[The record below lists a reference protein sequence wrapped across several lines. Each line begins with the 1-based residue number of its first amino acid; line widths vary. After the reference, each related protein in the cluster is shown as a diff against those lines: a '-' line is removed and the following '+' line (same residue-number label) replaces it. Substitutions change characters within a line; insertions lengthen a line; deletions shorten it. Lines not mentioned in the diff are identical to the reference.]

1 MDMDIEKTEV
11 KYGIQVSERSPRH
24 TWDIVAA
31 FDIGTS
37 YSGYAYSDRKEM
49 DLKSISFNQWTGNMV
64 SDPKAKAPTT
74 VLFDKNMR
82 FHSFGYEAEDFYA
95 TQVCEKKNDDWYR
108 FKNFKMVLY
117 REKVGMILKNL
128 VRTVHVSTFR
138 LSDSPII
145 LYISFTECTPR
156 FENFG

>member
-1 MDMDIEKTEV
+1 
-11 KYGIQVSERSPRH
+11 
-24 TWDIVAA
+24 
-31 FDIGTS
+31 
-37 YSGYAYSDRKEM
+37 
-49 DLKSISFNQWTGNMV
+49 MV

-117 REKVGMILKNL
+117 REKVSMIK
-128 VRTVHVSTFR
+128 RTLFVQSMFKHFA
-138 LSDSPII
+138 
-145 LYISFTECTPR
+145 
-156 FENFG
+156 

>member
-117 REKVGMILKNL
+117 REKVSMI
-128 VRTVHVSTFR
+128 
-138 LSDSPII
+138 
-145 LYISFTECTPR
+145 
-156 FENFG
+156 